1 MLRALQQFAFQ
12 STYYTEQN
20 LYPSPLVR
28 PCQGGSHVARL
39 NFKTSCVSV
48 YKCLSLIVGFALTV
62 PICWPR
68 EVVSCHDFILH
79 TVATFWA
86 MSLVGIY
93 PGRASLVWLGSLGW
107 RMVYRHFKKVTYPWQ
122 NWDKKIMVKAIMY
135 IVVLYIYSNGICW
148 IFQWSIYLCI
158 RHLWCIKCLKK
169 YMNESWVR
177 PCGHKHL
184 FHTQG
189 YYRVCFY
196 SCQLTLIRMSIIKL
210 NTGYRLPH

>member
-1 MLRALQQFAFQ
+1 MLRTLQQFAFQ

-28 PCQGGSHVARL
+28 PCKGGSHVTRL

-79 TVATFWA
+79 TVPTFWA
-86 MSLVGIY
+86 MLLVGIY

-135 IVVLYIYSNGICW
+135 IVVLYIYIAMEYVEFFSDQFTCASGIFDAQNVRKSTWMSPGCVHVDTN
-148 IFQWSIYLCI
+148 ICFIPRAI
-158 RHLWCIKCLKK
+158 I
-169 YMNESWVR
+169 EFVFTAVSW
-177 PCGHKHL
+177 P
-184 FHTQG
+184 
-189 YYRVCFY
+189 
-196 SCQLTLIRMSIIKL
+196 
-210 NTGYRLPH
+210 